1 MAVGERYLF
10 GGSRNGGDAVGRYA
24 AGLRRYG
31 AGGRSAPNVGPVGD
45 KSGYIKRE
53 RLAGLRQRITLDRA
67 KRNAGRKI
75 SRI

>member
-10 GGSRNGGDAVGRYA
+10 GGSRNGGDSVSRYA

-45 KSGYIKRE
+45 KSGYFRRE
-53 RLAGLRQRITLDRA
+53 QLANTRQRITLNRA
-67 KRNAGRKI
+67 KRNAGRQI